1 MSHFNQITKIT
12 KRLFTTTRFVAS
24 SLPEQFQQYV
34 VPTYG
39 RYTLELSHGKGNK
52 IYDTSGKCYLDFGG
66 GIAVNSLGH
75 AHPALLKALETQAS
89 QLMHCSNLYLTTS
102 QAMLAHRL
110 ADLFEPSGTNDG
122 HNDGTTGKVFFCN
135 SGAEANEGLFKLAKR
150 YGSTNNGQHEII
162 TTINSFHGRTLA
174 GIAATGQDKI
184 KAGFG
189 PSVPGFTHVPF
200 NNVQA
205 AADAVTDQTAAILIE
220 GIQGEGG
227 VTPATAEY
235 LLGLRQM
242 CNDKKILLMMDSV
255 QCGHFRS
262 GEFQSYQQILGKN
275 TSFRPDAVSMAKSIG
290 GGFPMGAFWVDPR
303 YSDLLSAG
311 SHGTTYGGNPLGC
324 AIALAVLDVVA
335 QEKLDENVRSGAG
348 LRLKQGLERLKSQ
361 YSDHIAD
368 VRGLGFMVGIVL
380 NEKYVAGDLVQLL
393 HQHGM
398 LTVPAGER
406 VVRLLPALN
415 TTNSDVD
422 ECLGIL
428 ETCIELLGVDG
439 GTA

>member
-1 MSHFNQITKIT
+1 
-12 KRLFTTTRFVAS
+12 
-24 SLPEQFQQYV
+24 
-34 VPTYG
+34 
-39 RYTLELSHGKGNK
+39 
-52 IYDTSGKCYLDFGG
+52 
-66 GIAVNSLGH
+66 
-75 AHPALLKALETQAS
+75 
-89 QLMHCSNLYLTTS
+89 
-102 QAMLAHRL
+102 
-110 ADLFEPSGTNDG
+110 
-122 HNDGTTGKVFFCN
+122 
-135 SGAEANEGLFKLAKR
+135 
-150 YGSTNNGQHEII
+150 
-162 TTINSFHGRTLA
+162 
-174 GIAATGQDKI
+174 
-184 KAGFG
+184 
-189 PSVPGFTHVPF
+189 
-200 NNVQA
+200 
-205 AADAVTDQTAAILIE
+205 
-220 GIQGEGG
+220 
-227 VTPATAEY
+227 
-235 LLGLRQM
+235 
-242 CNDKKILLMMDSV
+242 
-255 QCGHFRS
+255 
-262 GEFQSYQQILGKN
+262 
-275 TSFRPDAVSMAKSIG
+275 MAKSIG

-428 ETCIELLGVDG
+428 ETCIELLGVGG